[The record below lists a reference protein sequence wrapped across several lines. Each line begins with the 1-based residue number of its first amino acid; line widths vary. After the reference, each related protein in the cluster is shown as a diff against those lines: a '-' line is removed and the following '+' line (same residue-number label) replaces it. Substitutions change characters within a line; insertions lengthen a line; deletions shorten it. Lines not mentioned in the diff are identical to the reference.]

1 MKLRTFTVFLWGFLI
16 AAAAVAGE
24 EKETKIKIAVATDG
38 DDPEIFEWHSADSGV
53 DLSKLEVGESKTITN
68 ENGKEVTFTRTEEGF
83 DIAVDGKDIEVM
95 QMHGGGEIDVDVEML
110 HAGDGKVLI
119 HKIHEESEDGDLV
132 IKKTKNVRIIKS
144 DDDAGV
150 TIISSDAIDEKT
162 RERLKEVLKDAGKD
176 GEILFLDGSE
186 LSGGETVHGK
196 HEVRVIRK
204 EADATN

>member
-1 MKLRTFTVFLWGFLI
+1 MQLRTFTVFLWGCLI

-24 EKETKIKIAVATDG
+24 EKETRIKIAVATDG
-38 DDPEIFEWHSADSGV
+38 GDPETFEWHSADSGV
-53 DLSKLEVGESKTITN
+53 DLSSLEVGDSKTITN
-68 ENGKEVTFTRTEEGF
+68 ENGKEVTFTRTDEGF

-95 QMHGGGEIDVDVEML
+95 KMHGGGEIDVDIEML
-110 HAGDGKVLI
+110 HQGDGKVFI
-119 HKIHEESEDGDLV
+119 HKIHEDGEDGEMV

-144 DDDAGV
+144 DDTAGV

-176 GEILFLDGSE
+176 GEILFLDGTE
-186 LSGGETVHGK
+186 LSGSEAAHGK

-204 EADATN
+204 EAGATN